1 MGLMDSVIYRR
12 KERIMKFDFKNNLPH
27 IIAVLAILL
36 VNVIYFLPQ
45 FQGKKLEM
53 GDITAHRGASHE
65 AATFRAES
73 GEEVL
78 WTNSMFGGMP
88 TYNISTRHQNNVT
101 QYISSGLSMFIK
113 GQAGIFILGMLS
125 LYICLIVLGVNSWV
139 SLIMAIIFGL
149 STSNLMLMSA
159 GHVTKVRSIMAS
171 APIIA
176 GVLLTIKGR
185 YWLGGSIFTVFLG
198 MAVMANHPQM
208 IYYLGLTLSLYMIFA
223 LVDAVQQGALPQF
236 AKAVAILIA
245 CSIIAIGAS
254 ATKLMPTYEYGK
266 ETMRGNPILT
276 AQASAPK
283 TSSSV
288 SGLDYD
294 YAMGWS
300 GGTLD
305 ALSIFIPYAAGGA
318 TVEELSKDSKFAK
331 VTGQRKKVS
340 APTYFGML
348 PSTAGPY
355 YFGAIVF
362 FLFFL
367 GALVVPGK
375 FKWWLVTGTI
385 FTLLLSM
392 GKNFDIL
399 NKPMFDYFPLFNKFR
414 TPNSVLSITGILL
427 IILAGLGFN
436 EILKRDDKS
445 TLIKPLMVA
454 LGAVAGFSV
463 LFGIIGPSMISFE
476 SAYDSR
482 MGGDNR
488 ILEALYDDR
497 AGLLSSSAFRT
508 AGFVLAAG
516 LIIFGYLKE
525 KIGHLIMIGLVGVL
539 AVADQTL
546 ISKNYFGN
554 NYVSERKYETK
565 FVERPADKQIL
576 ADKDPHYRVQDFT
589 VDTYN
594 TSSTSYFHKT
604 VGGYHAAKLQRIQD
618 VIDRHLNNRSQQNP
632 YGNQA
637 VLNMLNTKYFII
649 PTGEK
654 STAAQQNSG
663 ALGNAWF
670 VNNIKSVPNANA
682 EIDALNGFD
691 PSTTVIMH
699 EEFGSYV
706 NGLLPNK
713 QGSIN
718 LTKYSPNVL
727 EYMSNSTSDQLAVFS
742 EVWYGPNLGWQAYID
757 DQPVEHI
764 RANYLLRALKVP
776 AGQHKI
782 KFEFK
787 PSTYSTGKMI
797 SLISSI
803 LLLVV
808 IGVAGYKI
816 FKGEESAIEAY

>member
-1 MGLMDSVIYRR
+1 
-12 KERIMKFDFKNNLPH
+12 MKFDLKKNLPH

-36 VNVIYFLPQ
+36 VNVIYFIPQ
-45 FQGKKLEM
+45 FQGKKMDM
-53 GDITAHRGASHE
+53 GDITAYRGASEE
-65 AATFRAES
+65 ANSYRAET
-73 GEEVL
+73 GEEAL

-88 TYNISTRHQNNVT
+88 AYNISTKHQNNVT
-101 QYISSGLSMFIK
+101 QHISKGLNLYIGRP
-113 GQAGIFILGMLS
+113 AGIFIMGMLS
-125 LYICLIVLGVNSWV
+125 LYLCLIVMGVNSWV

-159 GHVTKVRSIMAS
+159 GHVTKVRSIMTS

-176 GVLLTIKGR
+176 GVLLTMKGR

-198 MAVMANHPQM
+198 ISVMANHPQM

-223 LVDAVQQGALPQF
+223 LVDAVQKGAISQY
-236 AKAVAILIA
+236 AKAVGILVA
-245 CSIIAIGAS
+245 CSIIAVGAS
-254 ATKLMPTYEYGK
+254 ATKLMPTYEYGQ

-276 AQASAPK
+276 AVDSAPK

-288 SGLDYD
+288 KGLDYD

-305 ALSIFIPYAAGGA
+305 ILSVFIPYAAGGG

-331 VTGQRKKVS
+331 VTGQRKSVS
-340 APTYFGML
+340 APTYFGTL

-367 GALVVPGK
+367 GALIVPGK

-399 NKPMFDYFPLFNKFR
+399 NKTMFDYFPLFNKFR
-414 TPNSVLSITGILL
+414 TPNSVLSITGVLL
-427 IILAGLGFN
+427 VILAGIGFN
-436 EILKRDDKS
+436 EILKREDKT
-445 TLIKPLMVA
+445 TLIKPLLIAMGV
-454 LGAVAGFSV
+454 VAGFSV
-463 LFGIIGPSMISFE
+463 LFGLIGPSMISFE
-476 SAYDSR
+476 SAYDAR
-482 MGGDNR
+482 MGSDKR
-488 ILEALYDDR
+488 ILQALYEDR
-497 AGLLSSSAFRT
+497 AGLLTSSAFRT
-508 AGFVLAAG
+508 AGFVLMAG
-516 LIIFGYLKE
+516 LMIYGYLKG
-525 KIGHLIMIGLVGVL
+525 KIGHLIMIGVVGLL

-546 ISKNYFGN
+546 ISKNYFGD
-554 NYVSERKYETK
+554 NYVSERKYENQ
-565 FVERPADKQIL
+565 FVKRPADLQVL

-594 TSSTSYFHKT
+594 TANTSYFHKT

-654 STAAQQNSG
+654 STAAQQNPG

-670 VNNIKSVPNANA
+670 VNNIKTVPNANS
-682 EIDALNGFD
+682 EIDALSGLD
-691 PSTTVIMH
+691 PSLTAIVH
-699 EEFGSYV
+699 EEFKGYIS
-706 NGLLPNK
+706 GLSPNK
-713 QGSIN
+713 QGTIN
-718 LTKYSPNVL
+718 LTKYTPNTL
-727 EYMSNSTSDQLAVFS
+727 EYTSNTTSDQLAVFS

-776 AGQHKI
+776 AGQHVI

-787 PSTYSTGKMI
+787 PSTYNTGKI
-797 SLISSI
+797 VSLISSI

-808 IGVAGYKI
+808 IGFAGYKI
-816 FKGEESAIEAY
+816 FKGEESVLEEY

>member
-1 MGLMDSVIYRR
+1 
-12 KERIMKFDFKNNLPH
+12 MKIDFKKNLPH
-27 IIAVLAILL
+27 VIAVIVILL

-45 FQGKKLEM
+45 FQGKMLDM
-53 GDITAHRGASHE
+53 GDITAYRGASHE
-65 AATFRAES
+65 AVTFRAET
-73 GEEVL
+73 GEEAL

-88 TYNISTRHQNNVT
+88 AYNISTSHQNNVT
-101 QYISSGLSMFIK
+101 QNISKGLSLFI
-113 GQAGIFILGMLS
+113 GRPAGIFILGMLS
-125 LYICLIVLGVNSWV
+125 LYICLIILGVNSWV

-149 STSNLMLMSA
+149 STSNLMLLSA

-176 GVLLTIKGR
+176 GVLLTMKGR
-185 YWLGGSIFTVFLG
+185 YWLGGSIFTLFMG

-208 IYYLGLTLSLYMIFA
+208 IYYLGLTLGLYMIFA
-223 LVDAVQQGALPQF
+223 LVDAVQKRTLSQY
-236 AKAVAILIA
+236 AKALGILTVCTIVAV
-245 CSIIAIGAS
+245 GAS

-266 ETMRGNPILT
+266 ETMRGKPILT
-276 AQASAPK
+276 ADASAPK

-288 SGLDYD
+288 NGLDYD

-305 ALSIFIPYAAGGA
+305 ALSVFIPYAAGGGS
-318 TVEELSKDSKFAK
+318 VEELSKDSRFAK
-331 VTGQRKKVS
+331 VTGQRRKVS
-340 APTYFGML
+340 VPTYFGTL
-348 PSTAGPY
+348 PNTAGPY

-367 GALVVPGK
+367 GALIVPGK
-375 FKWWLVTGTI
+375 FKWWLITGTI

-399 NKPMFDYFPLFNKFR
+399 NKPLFDYFPLFNKFR
-414 TPNSVLSITGILL
+414 TPNSAMSITGIL
-427 IILAGLGFN
+427 IVILAGLGFN
-436 EILKRDDKS
+436 EILKRNDKS
-445 TLIKPLMVA
+445 TLIKPLLIA
-454 LGAVAGFSV
+454 IGAVAGFSV
-463 LFGIIGPSMISFE
+463 LFGLIGPSLISFE
-476 SAYDSR
+476 SSYDAR
-482 MGGDNR
+482 MGGDKK
-488 ILEALYDDR
+488 ILEALYEDR
-497 AGLLSSSAFRT
+497 AGLLTSSAFRT

-516 LIIFGYLKE
+516 LIIYSYLKE
-525 KIGHLIMIGLVGVL
+525 KIGHMILIGIVGLL

-546 ISKNYFGN
+546 ISKNYFGD
-554 NYVSERKYETK
+554 NYVSVRKYETK
-565 FVERPADKQIL
+565 FVERPADTQIL
-576 ADKDPHYRVQDFT
+576 ADKDPHFRVQDFT

-594 TSSTSYFHKT
+594 TSTTSYFHKT

-618 VIDRHLNNRSQQNP
+618 IIDRHLNNRSQQSP

-637 VLNMLNTKYFII
+637 VLNMLNTKYFIV

-654 STAAQQNSG
+654 SIAAQQNPG

-670 VNNIKSVPNANA
+670 INNIKSVSNANE

-691 PSTTVIMH
+691 ASTTAIVH
-699 EEFGSYV
+699 EEFGAYI
-706 NGLLPNK
+706 NGLSPNK

-718 LTKYSPNVL
+718 LIKYSPNVL
-727 EYMSNSTSDQLAVFS
+727 EYTSNATSEQLAIFS

-776 AGQHKI
+776 TGQHKI

-787 PSTYSTGKMI
+787 PSTYSRGKMI

-803 LLLVV
+803 LLLV
-808 IGVAGYKI
+808 IMGFAGYKI
-816 FKGEESAIEAY
+816 FKGEESALEEY